1 MAAPAIAATAPRNV
15 APETIFRVKPA
26 FRTVLGLIGGV
37 DSKQDTFSYAELIR
51 NLSAYI
57 ISNKDRFFDLRNCM
71 VVMCGADDP
80 LGQAFGVTAF
90 HRSQVG

>member
-1 MAAPAIAATAPRNV
+1 MAAPAIAAAAPRNV

-26 FRTVLGLIGGV
+26 FRTVLGL